1 MALVDQ
7 WGYPID
13 SRLIN
18 ATSQTTGRP
27 YLPTRTESINR
38 SVNLQDWRTLLS
50 LSRRLWANNGIVK
63 GATAQKA
70 MHSVGRAWNPIFRGA
85 DQEWGKVA
93 TEWLLL
99 WYGTSNVRGEVFDFK
114 TSLYLQSIAI
124 DRDGDQGVL
133 LTTSEDGL
141 WPMLQTIPAHRIGQR
156 DSAQTVVQDG
166 YYKGLRISHGVI
178 TNPVGRAVAYR
189 VLADEEGDD
198 RDISARDLILTFDP
212 EWADQL
218 RGLPLFSH
226 ALNDLRDADQS
237 QYWEQLNQMASSSR
251 TLIETNEAGTADV
264 NDPGLMLSG
273 QIGSDGITNE
283 GLAIERLEGGTV
295 TYFKAGTGSK
305 LEQFVNMR
313 PGADWDQFQDRLA
326 RKALLGVGWPYSL
339 CWKPDGQNG
348 TQERAEIEKAR
359 TTILDRQELLRP
371 VAQRVIGY
379 AVSKAIKSGI
389 LPEYRGTDEGGFLK
403 WDFTL
408 PPKFSIDL
416 GRDSAARR
424 EDYKLGFKN
433 LAEVIAEQGQ
443 VLDQHMDA
451 RERET
456 VDVINRAKRISDST
470 GIDFGTALSM
480 LQQRTASGQIGGG
493 MSGAPVQAG

>member
-13 SRLIN
+13 ARLIN

-27 YLPTRTESINR
+27 YLPNRTESINR
-38 SVNLQDWRTLLS
+38 SVNLKDWRTLLS

-70 MHSVGRAWNPIFRGA
+70 MHAVGRAWNPVFRGA
-85 DQEWGKVA
+85 DQDWGKVA
-93 TEWLLL
+93 SEWLSL

-141 WPMLQTIPAHRIGQR
+141 WPMVQTIPAHRIGQL
-156 DSAQTVVQDG
+156 DNATTVEG
-166 YYKGLRISHGVI
+166 GPYKGLSISHGVI
-178 TNPVGRAVAYR
+178 TNAVGRAVAYR
-189 VLADEEGDD
+189 VLSDDADGFK
-198 RDISARDLILTFDP
+198 DISARDLIMTYDP

-251 TLIETNEAGTADV
+251 TLIETNESGTADV
-264 NDPGLMLSG
+264 NDPGMLLSSETIG
-273 QIGSDGITNE
+273 QE
-283 GLAIERLEGGTV
+283 GLDIQRLEGGTV

-359 TTILDRQELLRP
+359 TTILDRQELLKP
-371 VAQRVIGY
+371 VAQRIVGY
-379 AVSKAIKSGI
+379 AISKAIKSGI
-389 LPEYRGTDEGGFLK
+389 LPEYGGQDAGGFLK

-433 LAEVIAEQGQ
+433 LSEVIAEQGQ

-456 VDVINRAKRISDST
+456 VDIINRAKRVSEQT
-470 GIDFGTALSM
+470 GAEFGLVLSM
-480 LQQRTASGQIGGG
+480 MQQRTATASVGGG
-493 MSGAPVQAG
+493 MFGNPVTDPQVS

>member
-18 ATSQTTGRP
+18 ATSRTSGRP
-27 YLPTRTESINR
+27 YIPTYTESINR

-63 GATAQKA
+63 GATVQKA
-70 MHSVGRAWNPIFRGA
+70 MHSVGRAWNPVFRGA
-85 DQEWGKVA
+85 DQEWGKIA
-93 TEWLLL
+93 SEWLLL
-99 WYGTSNVRGEVFDFK
+99 WYGTSNVRGDVFDFK

-156 DSAQTVVQDG
+156 DSTETVVQDG
-166 YYKGLRISHGVI
+166 PYRGLRISHGVI
-178 TNPVGRAVAYR
+178 TNPVGRSVAYR
-189 VLADEEGDD
+189 VLADDEEGDD
-198 RDISARDLILTFDP
+198 DISARDLILSFDP

-251 TLIETNEAGTADV
+251 TLIETNESGQADV
-264 NDPGLMLSG
+264 NDPGMVLG
-273 QIGSDGITNE
+273 GNGIDDGMSM
-283 GLAIERLEGGTV
+283 ERLEGGTI
-295 TYFKAGTGSK
+295 TYFKAGSGSK

-313 PGADWDQFQDRLA
+313 PGQDWDQFQDRLA

-359 TTILDRQELLRP
+359 TTILDRQELLKP
-371 VAQRVIGY
+371 VAQRVVGY
-379 AVSKAIKSGI
+379 AISKAIKSGV
-389 LPEYRGTDEGGFLK
+389 LPEYKGSDEGGFLK

-433 LAEVIAEQGQ
+433 LSEVVAEQGQ
-443 VLDQHMDA
+443 VLEQHMDA

-456 VDVINRAKRISDST
+456 LDVINRAKRIADQT

-493 MSGAPVQAG
+493 LSGTPVELTD